1 MKEEMINYENM
12 EFFSMNLQEDAT
24 MSEII
29 EILNAVRFA
38 LSSEILEE
46 LSEDTKRHF
55 KKIEQ

>member
-1 MKEEMINYENM
+1 MKEEMVNYDDM

-38 LSSEILEE
+38 LSSEILDE
-46 LSEDTKRHF
+46 LSTDTKRHF
-55 KKIEQ
+55 NKIEK